1 MKRIILCAALLVGCV
16 TFANAWTISSET
28 VSTVQITDN
37 DYKEV
42 ALADLSQVV
51 QNAVKELAGE
61 DYDVKKVEFNAE
73 KEFTKVTFLKTEDN
87 TEKVVILNKEGK
99 EVKE

>member
-1 MKRIILCAALLVGCV
+1 MKKVILCVALLAGCV
-16 TFANAWTISSET
+16 TFANAWTISSKT
-28 VSTVQITDN
+28 VSTVQTTNN

-51 QNAVKELAGE
+51 QVAVKEIAG
-61 DYDVKKVEFNAE
+61 DVYDVKKVEFDAE
-73 KEFTKVTFLKTEDN
+73 KEFTKVTFLNKEDN
-87 TEKVVILNKEGK
+87 AEKVVILDKDGK